1 MSYKVGLTGGIGS
14 GKSTVAALFA
24 ALDVPVI
31 DTDVISHQLT
41 NADGTAIPA
50 IRAEFGADYLN
61 TTGALDRAKMRNLV
75 FSDPAAKLRLE
86 AILHPIIRAQA
97 REMAD
102 SSPAPYVLLV
112 VPLLFETKHY
122 LAWIDRTLTVDCSEA
137 AQIARATLRSGI
149 SEQTVRNI
157 LAQQFTRSQRLAQ
170 ADDAILNE
178 GTLQELEPQV
188 TRLHQHY
195 LALAQTSN

>member
-41 NADGTAIPA
+41 HADGVAIPA

-61 TTGALDRAKMRNLV
+61 TTGALDRTKMRNLV

-102 SSPAPYVLLV
+102 SSHAPYVLLV
-112 VPLLFETKHY
+112 IPLLFDTNHY
-122 LAWIDRTLTVDCSEA
+122 LAWINRTLTVDCSED

-149 SEQTVRNI
+149 SEQTVRSI
-157 LAQQFTRSQRLAQ
+157 LAQQLTRSQRLAK
-170 ADDAILNE
+170 ADDAILNV
-178 GTLQELEPQV
+178 GTLQELQPQI
-188 TRLHQHY
+188 TRLHQRY